1 MWERTIPPMLPS
13 YLVAASALVVF
24 VLGAMHLF
32 YTFSGPAFDPRDPE
46 LKLRLQE
53 VSPRLT
59 SQTTMWRAW
68 VGFNAS
74 HSFGALLFG
83 WVYGYLALA
92 QAEMFFSSK
101 FLVLTGAVL
110 LAGYVALARAYWFS
124 IPSRG
129 VTLAAVLYAL
139 GMVVRFA

>member
-1 MWERTIPPMLPS
+1 MLPS
-13 YLVAASALVVF
+13 YLVAASALVIF
-24 VLGAMHLF
+24 ALGAMHLF

-46 LKLRLQE
+46 LKLRMQE
-53 VSPRLT
+53 VSPKLT

-83 WVYGYLALA
+83 WIYGYLALT
-92 QAEMFFSSK
+92 QPDLFFGSM

-110 LAGYVALARAYWFS
+110 LTGYVALARAYWFS

-129 VTLAAVLYAL
+129 IMLGAALYAL
-139 GMVVRFA
+139 AMVVRFA